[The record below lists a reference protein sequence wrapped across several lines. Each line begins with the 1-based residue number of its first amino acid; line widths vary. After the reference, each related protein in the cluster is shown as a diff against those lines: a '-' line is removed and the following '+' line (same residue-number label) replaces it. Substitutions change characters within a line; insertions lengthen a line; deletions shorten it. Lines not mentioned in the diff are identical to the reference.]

1 MKKKINISLYNLHIK
16 SSLKNTLINLNKKN
30 GEKIKQ
36 WSTKS
41 FKKSK
46 IKKNSSYNIYLL
58 ALNILKY
65 LNLIKIKEI
74 NIYIEGIGIGKTNI
88 IKNFDQNKIKI
99 FFIFNRTNISFNG
112 CKKKKKKRH

>member
-1 MKKKINISLYNLHIK
+1 MKKNINISLYNLHIK

-41 FKKSK
+41 FKKTK

-58 ALNILKY
+58 TLNILKY
-65 LNLIKIKEI
+65 LKIKKIKEI

-88 IKNFDQNKIKI
+88 IKNFDKKKIKI
-99 FFIFNRTNISFNG
+99 FYIFNKNNISFNG
-112 CKKKKKKRH
+112 CKRKKIKRH